1 MSLLN
6 TIKSRYYAYFTFLAL
21 SLCAPFVVAADE
33 EAAAL
38 PVYMELRPDFIVN
51 YGQPSSK
58 LKYIK
63 TKINLRTDSSNQGLI
78 AANMPLV
85 RDALVMFLSTRT
97 RDQVSGAIAREQTR
111 IEAVTAINDILKEE
125 TGQEPVMDVL
135 FASFVTQ

>member
-1 MSLLN
+1 MSLLY
-6 TIKSRYYAYFTFLAL
+6 TMKRRYYAYFTFLAI
-21 SLCAPFVVAADE
+21 SLCAPFASAADE
-33 EAAAL
+33 EGGAI

-51 YGQPSSK
+51 YGEPSSK

-63 TKINLRTDSSNQGLI
+63 TKINLRTDSMSQGLI

-85 RDALVMFLSTRT
+85 RDAIVMFLSTRT

-111 IEAVTAINDILKEE
+111 LEAVTAINEIMKEE